1 MLHCTF
7 VYTLVCVLFKAC
19 LCYSSLFESLG
30 QDLLG
35 SCLKLGDEDHTVITV
50 GVLKLSGLEQMLQIL
65 KTELGSSNIGGG
77 EGNGNSLQY
86 SCLENPMD
94 GGAWWAAVYG
104 VAQSRT

>member
-1 MLHCTF
+1 MCSSRH
-7 VYTLVCVLFKAC
+7 VCVIH
-19 LCYSSLFESLG
+19 LFESLG

-35 SCLKLGDEDHTVITV
+35 SWLKPGDEDHTVITV
-50 GVLKLSGLEQMLQIL
+50 GVIKLSGLQQMLQIL

-94 GGAWWAAVYG
+94 GGAWYAAVHG
-104 VAQSRT
+104 VVKSRT